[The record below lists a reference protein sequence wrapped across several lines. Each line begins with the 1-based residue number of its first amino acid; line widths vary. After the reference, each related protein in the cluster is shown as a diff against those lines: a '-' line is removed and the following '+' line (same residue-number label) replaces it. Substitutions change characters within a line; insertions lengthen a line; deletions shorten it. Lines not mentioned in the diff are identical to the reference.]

1 MSVVVFDFSFEVDAS
16 LEAVAAL
23 HHDTK
28 VLHALTPPVIL
39 LRVHRSGPMAE
50 GMEAEFTMWMGPL
63 PLKWHVIHVDV
74 SDRGFTDKALSG
86 PCKSWRHRH
95 RFVPLTEA
103 SVDDAAPPQDR
114 VTSPRLARPSTGPSA
129 GPSARPR
136 VRIEEHVELEH
147 YPGPWGWLTRALF
160 ARPNLWI
167 LFSYRRW
174 QTRRL
179 LRTGAFGA
187 PRDPRP

>member
-1 MSVVVFDFSFEVDAS
+1 MPLVVFDFSFEVDAS

-28 VLHALTPPVIL
+28 VLHALTPPLIL

-74 SDRGFTDKALSG
+74 SPRGFTDKALAG

-95 RFVPLTEA
+95 RFVPLDEGGLGAAEPGAAEPA
-103 SVDDAAPPQDR
+103 SKK
-114 VTSPRLARPSTGPSA
+114 
-129 GPSARPR
+129 

-147 YPGPWGWLTRALF
+147 DSGPWGWLTRALF

-167 LFSYRRW
+167 LFMYRRW

-179 LRTGAFGA
+179 LRSGAFGGG
-187 PRDPRP
+187 RDPRP

>member
-1 MSVVVFDFSFEVDAS
+1 MSVVVFDFTFEVDAS

-28 VLHALTPPVIL
+28 VLHALTPPVII

-74 SDRGFTDKALSG
+74 SDRGFTDMALAG

-95 RFVPLTEA
+95 RFVPLDEGVSDGPRRA
-103 SVDDAAPPQDR
+103 EG
-114 VTSPRLARPSTGPSA
+114 SP
-129 GPSARPR
+129 RPR

-147 YPGPWGWLTRALF
+147 EPGPWGWLTRALF

-167 LFSYRRW
+167 LFMYRRW

-179 LRTGAFGA
+179 LRTGAFVA
-187 PRDPRP
+187 ARDPRP

>member
-1 MSVVVFDFSFEVDAS
+1 MEGSLLRCGMSAVVFDFSFEVDAT

-28 VLHALTPPVIL
+28 VLHALTPPVII

-63 PLKWHVIHVDV
+63 PMRWHVIHEDV
-74 SDRGFTDKALSG
+74 GLRGFTDRALSG

-95 RFVPLTEA
+95 SFVPLTGERSSGAPGEA
-103 SVDDAAPPQDR
+103 V
-114 VTSPRLARPSTGPSA
+114 LEGART
-129 GPSARPR
+129 PR
-136 VRIEEHVELEH
+136 VRIDEHIELEH
-147 YPGPWGWLTRALF
+147 HPGVRGLLTRALF

-167 LFSYRRW
+167 LFAYRRW

-179 LRTGAFGA
+179 LRV
-187 PRDPRP
+187 R